1 MGNITFGSF
10 IAEKRKAHKF
20 NLRDTAKHLNIA
32 YGYLCDIE
40 QSRRPAPTGDFVE
53 RISAFLN
60 LDKSEHE
67 LLLDLAA
74 KSRNTVSADLP
85 DYIMEKDI
93 VRAAL
98 RVAKVLLVDADPQGD
113 LTTCLGWQ
121 DTDSL
126 THTLANKLLAVM
138 REEQQD
144 PLVGMLNH
152 KEKVDLVPS
161 NLELALTE
169 MSLVTA
175 MNRERIMKSYLDQV
189 KDKYDYILIDCMPSL
204 GMITLNAL
212 TAADRVIIPVQAQYL
227 PAKGMTQLLATIAK
241 VKKHTNPNLHIDGV
255 LLTLVD
261 GRTNLAKSTVETLRN
276 HFGSYIKI
284 YKTSIPIAVK
294 AAEVSSKGKSIYAY
308 EPNSIVSKAYADF
321 TRDRII

>member
-40 QSRRPAPTGDFVE
+40 QSRRPAPNGDFVE

-98 RVAKVLLVDADPQGD
+98 RVAKEVDATDEEW
-113 LTTCLGWQ
+113 LTGY
-121 DTDSL
+121 
-126 THTLANKLLAVM
+126 
-138 REEQQD
+138 
-144 PLVGMLNH
+144 LNNCSR
-152 KEKVDLVPS
+152 VFCRS
-161 NLELALTE
+161 
-169 MSLVTA
+169 TA
-175 MNRERIMKSYLDQV
+175 S
-189 KDKYDYILIDCMPSL
+189 
-204 GMITLNAL
+204 
-212 TAADRVIIPVQAQYL
+212 PVR
-227 PAKGMTQLLATIAK
+227 
-241 VKKHTNPNLHIDGV
+241 
-255 LLTLVD
+255 LLTLIIVC
-261 GRTNLAKSTVETLRN
+261 VC
-276 HFGSYIKI
+276 GS
-284 YKTSIPIAVK
+284 S
-294 AAEVSSKGKSIYAY
+294 
-308 EPNSIVSKAYADF
+308 
-321 TRDRII
+321 

>member
-40 QSRRPAPTGDFVE
+40 QSRRPAPNGDFVE

-98 RVAKVLLVDADPQGD
+98 RVAKEVD
-113 LTTCLGWQ
+113 
-121 DTDSL
+121 
-126 THTLANKLLAVM
+126 KLLSQNFIVKFSSI
-138 REEQQD
+138 RIPFQT
-144 PLVGMLNH
+144 
-152 KEKVDLVPS
+152 KECTV
-161 NLELALTE
+161 N
-169 MSLVTA
+169 
-175 MNRERIMKSYLDQV
+175 N
-189 KDKYDYILIDCMPSL
+189 ID
-204 GMITLNAL
+204 
-212 TAADRVIIPVQAQYL
+212 
-227 PAKGMTQLLATIAK
+227 
-241 VKKHTNPNLHIDGV
+241 
-255 LLTLVD
+255 
-261 GRTNLAKSTVETLRN
+261 
-276 HFGSYIKI
+276 
-284 YKTSIPIAVK
+284 
-294 AAEVSSKGKSIYAY
+294 
-308 EPNSIVSKAYADF
+308 
-321 TRDRII
+321 